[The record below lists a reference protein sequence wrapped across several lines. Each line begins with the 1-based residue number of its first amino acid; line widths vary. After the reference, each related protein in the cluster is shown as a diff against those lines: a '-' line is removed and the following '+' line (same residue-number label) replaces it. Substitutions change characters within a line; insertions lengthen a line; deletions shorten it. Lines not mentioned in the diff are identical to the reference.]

1 MISKM
6 DLICCLFLI
15 LFPGIFILYYFVL
28 YTNDEFSIQ
37 LGIGGIGVT
46 IIVAIMI
53 FTVQAW
59 MSQQV
64 TEMSSEYT
72 KRRRDRIKSFK
83 DETIEQ
89 LNRVKKRDEK
99 FLSLMTE
106 YSNNRSMENRKKVE
120 EYANSEQTKNSV
132 NVSKFLIQKRLEY
145 SRDFINKSDIITT
158 LSTSLYDLGEEF
170 SVIKYVNFD
179 AFEKNTTSSKD
190 FIEVNPILSISTD
203 FQDHIDSVKF
213 KIKEIDDLISL
224 IQSEPE

>member
-1 MISKM
+1 
-6 DLICCLFLI
+6 
-15 LFPGIFILYYFVL
+15 VL

>member
-106 YSNNRSMENRKKVE
+106 YSNNRSMENRKKV
-120 EYANSEQTKNSV
+120 
-132 NVSKFLIQKRLEY
+132 
-145 SRDFINKSDIITT
+145 
-158 LSTSLYDLGEEF
+158 
-170 SVIKYVNFD
+170 
-179 AFEKNTTSSKD
+179 
-190 FIEVNPILSISTD
+190 
-203 FQDHIDSVKF
+203 
-213 KIKEIDDLISL
+213 
-224 IQSEPE
+224 